1 MGDKLVIVEAGD
13 TVSPT
18 ALLATPLTVTTTL
31 PDVAPLGTG
40 IRMLVGVQL
49 VAVPATPLNVT
60 VLLPWAEPKLVPV
73 IVMDA
78 PTVAEADER
87 LAMPGTGST
96 VNETPALTPLD
107 VSTTTLPDVAPLG
120 TGTTMLVALQ
130 LVGVGVVLVPAKDTV
145 LVPCVVPKFTPE
157 IVTEVPTVPA
167 VGDRLV
173 MAGVCETVNGIALL
187 VRPLTVT
194 RTFPEVAV
202 PGTGTI
208 MLVGVQLVG
217 VPAVPLNVTELLPWL
232 EPKFAPVIVTAA
244 PATAVFG
251 DKPAIAGARMGGA
264 KVVETL
270 SKVAVASD
278 EVSLLVTASPTYTSC
293 VMLMVSLD
301 PTCVQFTASGA
312 M

>member
-1 MGDKLVIVEAGD
+1 
-13 TVSPT
+13 
-18 ALLATPLTVTTTL
+18 LLATPLTVTTTL

-40 IRMLVGVQL
+40 IRMLVRVQL

-87 LAMPGTGST
+87 LAILGTGST
-96 VNETPALTPLD
+96 VNEAPALTPLD

-130 LVGVGVVLVPAKDTV
+130 LVGIGVALGPAKDTV
-145 LVPCVVPKFTPE
+145 LVPCVVPKLTPE
-157 IVTEVPTVPA
+157 IVTEVPTGPE

-173 MAGVCETVNGIALL
+173 MVGVCETVNGIALL

-232 EPKFAPVIVTAA
+232 EPKFVPVIVTAA
-244 PATAVFG
+244 PAKAVFG
-251 DKPAIAGARMGGA
+251 DKPAIVGAMMGAA

-278 EVSLLVTASPTYTSC
+278 EVSLLVTASPTYTFC
-293 VMLMVSLD
+293 VMLMVLLD
-301 PTCVQFTASGA
+301 PTCVQFTPSGA